1 MFEDSNIT
9 TSMQVISE
17 ALLMKHIPYKE
28 DFMLNEVT
36 ITRAIISS
44 YITKLQDALDLD
56 VAIVGAGPSG
66 LVAGYYLSLAG
77 KRVAL
82 FERKLSIGGG
92 MWGGGMMFN
101 EIVLQDEAVMI
112 AEELGMRVK
121 PYAEG
126 YYTADAVEA
135 VSCLTYRAVSSG
147 LAVFNLISV
156 EDVVFKHERVTGLV
170 VNWSPVE
177 MAGLHVDPMT
187 IHARYVLDATGHGAD
202 VVSRLVRKM
211 GVRLNTPTGS
221 MVGEKCMDA
230 DLGERHTVENT
241 REVFPGLYACGMA
254 SNEVF
259 GGCRMGPVFGGMF
272 LSGRKAAHELIER
285 LS

>member
-1 MFEDSNIT
+1 
-9 TSMQVISE
+9 
-17 ALLMKHIPYKE
+17 
-28 DFMLNEVT
+28 MLNEVT
-36 ITRAIISS
+36 ITKAIISS
-44 YITKLQDALDLD
+44 YLTKLQAALDLD

-82 FERKLSIGGG
+82 FEKKLSIGGG

-101 EIVLQDEAVMI
+101 EIVLQDEAVVI

-126 YYTADAVEA
+126 YYTVDAVEA

-147 LAVFNLISV
+147 LSIFNLISV
-156 EDVVFKHERVTGLV
+156 EDVVFKLERVTGLV
-170 VNWSPVE
+170 INWSPVE

-187 IHARYVLDATGHGAD
+187 LHARYVLDATGHDAD

-221 MVGEKCMDA
+221 MMGEKSMDA
-230 DLGERHTVENT
+230 ELGERQTVENT
-241 REVFPGLYACGMA
+241 REAYPGLYVSGMA
-254 SNEVF
+254 SNGVF
-259 GGCRMGPVFGGMF
+259 GGYRMGPVFGGMF
-272 LSGRKAAHELIER
+272 LSGRKAALELIEK